1 MEIDDTSSNSQESL
15 EVRIVCGPCGLAHHT
30 DEGCQV
36 CYLPYLF
43 IPGFNPFHVS
53 SQRALAI
60 EAKNRPDKKRKAE
73 SSGGLFSEHIFCT
86 CLRISYSNVTDF
98 FS

>member
-1 MEIDDTSSNSQESL
+1 MEIDDEGGPSSRESS
-15 EVRIVCGPCGLAHHT
+15 EVRIVCGHCGLAHHS

-36 CYLPYLF
+36 CYLPYMF
-43 IPGFNPFHVS
+43 IPRFNPFHVS

-73 SSGGLFSEHIFCT
+73 SKGDFFTENVFCT
-86 CLRISYSNVTDF
+86 CSS
-98 FS
+98 